1 MRIVSRKALREF
13 WEQADHHDAEARLR
27 AWYKTAEKSDWAT
40 PADIKAQFRSASF
53 LANNRVVFN
62 IAGNKYRLIVWVNY
76 RARVILVR
84 FLGSHKEY
92 DALPDPSSI

>member
-1 MRIVSRKALREF
+1 MRIVSRKALKEF
-13 WEQADHHDAEARLR
+13 WERPSRSDAEGPLR
-27 AWYKTAEKSDWAT
+27 SWYKEVEKSDWAT

-76 RARVILVR
+76 PARLMLVR
-84 FLGSHKEY
+84 FIGNHREY
-92 DALPDPSSI
+92 DGISDPSKI

>member
-1 MRIVSRKALREF
+1 MREF
-13 WEQADHHDAEARLR
+13 WEQPNHRDAEAPLQ
-27 AWYKTAEKSDWAT
+27 AWYKEAEKADWVT

-76 RARVILVR
+76 PAHVMLVR
-84 FLGSHKEY
+84 FIGSHKEY
-92 DALPDPSSI
+92 NAIADPSSI